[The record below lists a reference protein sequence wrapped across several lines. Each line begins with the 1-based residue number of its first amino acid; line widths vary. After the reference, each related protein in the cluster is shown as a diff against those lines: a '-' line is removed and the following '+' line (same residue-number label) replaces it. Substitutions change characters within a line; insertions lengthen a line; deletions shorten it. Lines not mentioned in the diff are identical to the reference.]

1 MNLAERSIHYPVT
14 TIMMVLIVMVLGVV
28 SFTRIGV
35 DFFPSLDYPTV
46 AVLTRYPGAA
56 SEEIET
62 LITRPLEG
70 AVASVAG
77 VQKIK
82 STSQEGFS
90 LIQAEFRWGA
100 NLDFA
105 AQDVRNMMEIVI
117 SSLPDDIERPIVFKN
132 DTDTMPIL
140 FYGVTSKTDRDLRN
154 LRKLIEDQV
163 EKRLENLPGVAAVV
177 VMGGLDREI
186 LIEVDR
192 DRLKALNLSLADI
205 KRIIRNQNMDIP
217 GGHLISGNQE
227 FIVRTMG
234 KYSSVEQIG
243 NTIIRAED
251 GRPIYIKDVAQVR
264 DLYKEVRSYGRMNQ
278 KNAVIFYVTKE
289 SGTNTVEVADAVFAE
304 LLKIEKELPPDVVI
318 RDVFDTSKL
327 VRDSYT
333 SLGTAVRWGALI
345 TMAVIYL
352 FLFNLRATL
361 TLVIA
366 IPFAIIA
373 TFVAIYFVGYTMN
386 LVTLCGL
393 ALGVGMMV
401 DNSIVVLENTF
412 RHIERGAERKE
423 AARRG
428 ATEVTMAITASTLT
442 TVIVFL
448 PLIFAQGMTGQLTK
462 PLGLTVTFSLMASLV
477 VALTLVP
484 VIASRILKLQ
494 PRTKEQQF
502 FNRLNVLHRRAVAYT
517 LKHTWRTLA
526 SACGVFIFSL
536 YLLTFAGGEFLPKL
550 DETYTTAVLRM
561 EQGTPLEETT
571 AFVNKIEQAI
581 MSEPEARSVLSLV
594 GLSEVSQFDLIMGVG
609 PSGVN
614 EAEIFYEIAPKNE
627 RQRSG
632 VQFMDVVRSKIP
644 KLVNGTFFFLQTTDY
659 MTMGGERPIEIK
671 LFGRDLTVLK
681 QKSDEIAE
689 QVRRIPGVTDV
700 ENALKMG
707 KPELQITVDRIKASM
722 QGITVEDV
730 ADTIETAFLG
740 KEVTKYREE
749 GDEYDVRVRFAEKD
763 RQSWAHLSDVL
774 IASPQ
779 GFMVNVADIAS
790 IHEGKGPIKIQREDQ
805 QRVAVISADTY
816 GRDMA
821 SVRADIRQML
831 GALKLPEGYF
841 VRLGGS
847 LETMQEF
854 QVTMFWTLILVT
866 ILVYMV
872 MASQF
877 ESLFHPFAIMF
888 TVPMAVIG
896 VVIMLLITGTTVNV
910 MSFIGMMILM
920 GVVVNNGIVMIDYIN
935 QLRADGKEK
944 TDAIIEGA
952 ATRLRPIL
960 MTSLTTMCGLI
971 PMIISRGEGSEL
983 FAPLGITLFG
993 GMISGT
999 FLTLLVLP
1007 VIYSMVDT
1015 LRYNAKKLL
1024 EKIS

>member
-1 MNLAERSIHYPVT
+1 MNLPEISIKHPVT
-14 TIMMVLIVMVLGVV
+14 TTMMVLIVMVLGIV
-28 SFTRIGV
+28 SFTGIGL
-35 DFFPSLDYPTV
+35 DFFPSLDFPTV

-77 VQKIK
+77 VQKLK

-90 LIQAEFRWGA
+90 LIQAEFRWGT

-105 AQDVRNMMEIVI
+105 AQDARNMMEIVI
-117 SSLPDDIERPIVFKN
+117 SSLPEDIERPIVFKN
-132 DTDTMPIL
+132 DTDTMPML
-140 FYGVTSKTDRDLRN
+140 FYAVTSKTDRDLRN
-154 LRKLIEDQV
+154 LRKLIEDTV

-186 LIEVDR
+186 LVDVDR
-192 DRLKALNLSLADI
+192 DRLKAHNLSLADI
-205 KRIIRNQNMDIP
+205 KRMVREQNMDIP
-217 GGHLISGNQE
+217 GGHLTRGNKE

-234 KYSSVEQIG
+234 KYGSVEQIS
-243 NTIIRAED
+243 NTIIKAEE
-251 GRPIYIKDVAQVR
+251 GGPVYVRDVAQVR
-264 DLYKEVRSYGRMNQ
+264 DLYKEIRSYGRMNQ
-278 KNAVIFYVTKE
+278 KNSVIFYVTKE
-289 SGTNTVEVADAVFAE
+289 SGTNTVEVSDAVFAE
-304 LLKIEKELPPDVVI
+304 IAAIAKTLPPDVVI
-318 RDVFDTSKL
+318 KDVFDTSKL

-333 SLGTAVRWGALI
+333 SLGTAVRWGAII
-345 TMAVIYL
+345 TIVVIYF
-352 FLFNLRATL
+352 FLFNIRATL
-361 TLVIA
+361 ALA
-366 IPFAIIA
+366 LSIPFAIIA

-401 DNSIVVLENTF
+401 DNSIVVLENIF
-412 RHIERGAERKE
+412 RHIELGKERKE
-423 AARRG
+423 ASGRG

-448 PLIFAQGMTGQLTK
+448 PLVFAQGMTGQLTK
-462 PLGLTVTFSLMASLV
+462 PLGLTVTFSLLASLV
-477 VALTLVP
+477 VAITLVP
-484 VIASRILKLQ
+484 VIASRILKIN
-494 PRTKEQQF
+494 PGAKEERFYAQLKHLHQQ
-502 FNRLNVLHRRAVAYT
+502 AVAYT
-517 LKHTWRTLA
+517 LRHRWLTLSLA
-526 SACGVFIFSL
+526 FGVFLFSL
-536 YLLTFAGGEFLPKL
+536 YLLQFAGGEFLPKL

-561 EQGTPLEETT
+561 EQGTPLEQTT
-571 AFVNKIEQAI
+571 AFVNKIEKAI
-581 MSEPEARSVLSLV
+581 LSEPEGRSVLSLV

-614 EAEIFYEIAPKNE
+614 EAEIFYEIASKKE
-627 RQRSG
+627 RKRSG

-671 LFGRDLTVLK
+671 LFGRDLNELK
-681 QKSDEIAE
+681 QKSDEI
-689 QVRRIPGVTDV
+689 VRKLRNIKGVTDI

-707 KPELQITVDRIKASM
+707 KPELQITVDRVKAST
-722 QGITVEDV
+722 QGITVRDV
-730 ADTIETAFLG
+730 ADTVETAFLG
-740 KEVTKYREE
+740 KEVSKYREE
-749 GDEYDVRVRFAEKD
+749 GDEYDVRVRLSEKD
-763 RQSWAHLSDVL
+763 RQSFENLSDVL
-774 IASPQ
+774 ISSPQ
-779 GFMVNVADIAS
+779 GFQVNLSDIAK
-790 IHEGKGPIKIQREDQ
+790 IEEGRGPVKIQREDQ

-816 GRDMA
+816 GRDMG
-821 SVRADIRQML
+821 SVMGDIRQML
-831 GALKLPEGYF
+831 GTLKLPEGYYA
-841 VRLGGS
+841 RLGGS

-854 QVTMFWTLILVT
+854 QVTMFWTLLLVT

-888 TVPMAVIG
+888 TVPMAIIG
-896 VVIMLLITGTTVNV
+896 VVVFLLLTGTTVNV

-920 GVVVNNGIVMIDYIN
+920 GVVVNNGIVMVDYIN
-935 QLRADGKEK
+935 HLRANGLDKNI
-944 TDAIIEGA
+944 AIIEGS

-960 MTSLTTMCGLI
+960 MTSLTTIFGLI

-993 GMISGT
+993 GMISAT

-1007 VIYSMVDT
+1007 VIYSMVDSV
-1015 LRYNAKKLL
+1015 RFKAY
-1024 EKIS
+1024 KIINRI

>member
-1 MNLAERSIHYPVT
+1 MNLPEFSIKHPVT
-14 TIMMVLIVMVLGVV
+14 TTMMVLIVMVLGIV
-28 SFTRIGV
+28 SFTGIGL
-35 DFFPSLDYPTV
+35 DFFPSLDFPTV

-77 VQKIK
+77 VQKLK

-90 LIQAEFRWGA
+90 LIQAEFRWGT

-105 AQDVRNMMEIVI
+105 AQDARNMMEIVI
-117 SSLPDDIERPIVFKN
+117 SSLPEDIERPIVFKN
-132 DTDTMPIL
+132 DTDTMPML
-140 FYGVTSKTDRDLRN
+140 FYAVTSKTDRDLRN
-154 LRKLIEDQV
+154 LRKLIEDTV

-186 LIEVDR
+186 LVDVDR
-192 DRLKALNLSLADI
+192 DRLKAHTLSLADI
-205 KRIIRNQNMDIP
+205 KRVVREQNMDIP
-217 GGHLISGNQE
+217 GGHLIRGNKE

-234 KYSSVEQIG
+234 KYGSVEQIS
-243 NTIIRAED
+243 NTIIKAAE
-251 GRPIYIKDVAQVR
+251 GGPVYIRDVAQVR
-264 DLYKEVRSYGRMNQ
+264 DLYKEIRSYGRMNQ
-278 KNAVIFYVTKE
+278 KNSVIFYVTKE
-289 SGTNTVEVADAVFAE
+289 SGTNTVEVSDAVFAK
-304 LLKIEKELPPDVVI
+304 LAAIAKILPPDVVI
-318 RDVFDTSKL
+318 KDVFDTSKL
-327 VRDSYT
+327 VRDSYA

-345 TMAVIYL
+345 TIVVIYF
-352 FLFNLRATL
+352 FLFNIRATL
-361 TLVIA
+361 ALA
-366 IPFAIIA
+366 LSIPFAIIA

-401 DNSIVVLENTF
+401 DNSIVVLENIF
-412 RHIERGAERKE
+412 RHIELGKERKE
-423 AARRG
+423 ASGRG

-448 PLIFAQGMTGQLTK
+448 PLVFAQGMTGQLTK
-462 PLGLTVTFSLMASLV
+462 PLGLTVTFSLLASLV
-477 VALTLVP
+477 VAITLVP
-484 VIASRILKLQ
+484 VIASRILKIH
-494 PRTKEQQF
+494 PGAKEERFYAQLKHLHQQ
-502 FNRLNVLHRRAVAYT
+502 AVAYT
-517 LKHTWRTLA
+517 LRHRWLTLA
-526 SACGVFIFSL
+526 LAFGVFVLSL
-536 YLLTFAGGEFLPKL
+536 YLLQFAGGEFLPKL

-561 EQGTPLEETT
+561 EQGTPLEQTT
-571 AFVNKIEQAI
+571 AFVNKIEKAI
-581 MSEPEARSVLSLV
+581 LSEPEGRSVLSLV

-627 RQRSG
+627 RKRSG
-632 VQFMDVVRSKIP
+632 VQFMDLVRSKIP

-671 LFGRDLTVLK
+671 LFGRDLNELK
-681 QKSDEIAE
+681 QKSDEI
-689 QVRRIPGVTDV
+689 VSKLRHIKGVTDI

-707 KPELQITVDRIKASM
+707 KPELQITVDRVKAST
-722 QGITVEDV
+722 QGITVRDV

-749 GDEYDVRVRFAEKD
+749 GDEYDVRVRLSEKD
-763 RQSWAHLSDVL
+763 RQSFENLSDVL
-774 IASPQ
+774 ISSPQ
-779 GFMVNVADIAS
+779 GFQVNLSDIAK
-790 IHEGKGPIKIQREDQ
+790 IKEGRGPVKIQREDQ

-816 GRDMA
+816 GRDMG
-821 SVRADIRQML
+821 SVMGDIRQML
-831 GALKLPEGYF
+831 GTLNIPEGYYA
-841 VRLGGS
+841 RLGGS

-854 QVTMFWTLILVT
+854 QVTMFWTLLLVT

-888 TVPMAVIG
+888 TVPMAIIG
-896 VVIMLLITGTTVNV
+896 VVVFLLLTGTTVNV

-920 GVVVNNGIVMIDYIN
+920 GVVVNNGIVMVDYIN
-935 QLRADGKEK
+935 QLRANGLDKNI
-944 TDAIIEGA
+944 AIVEGS

-960 MTSLTTMCGLI
+960 MTSLTTIFGLI

-993 GMISGT
+993 GMISAT

-1007 VIYSMVDT
+1007 VIYSMVDSV
-1015 LRYNAKKLL
+1015 RFKAH
-1024 EKIS
+1024 KIFNRI

>member
-1 MNLAERSIHYPVT
+1 MNLPEFSIKHPVT
-14 TIMMVLIVMVLGVV
+14 TTMMVLIVMVLGIV
-28 SFTRIGV
+28 SFTGIGL
-35 DFFPSLDYPTV
+35 DFFPSLDFPTV

-77 VQKIK
+77 VQKLK

-90 LIQAEFRWGA
+90 LIQAEFRWGT

-105 AQDVRNMMEIVI
+105 AQDARNMMEIVI
-117 SSLPDDIERPIVFKN
+117 SSLPEDIERPIVFKN
-132 DTDTMPIL
+132 DTDTMPML
-140 FYGVTSKTDRDLRN
+140 FYAVTSKTGRDLRN
-154 LRKLIEDQV
+154 LRKLIEDTV

-186 LIEVDR
+186 LVDVDR
-192 DRLKALNLSLADI
+192 DRLKAHNLSLADI
-205 KRIIRNQNMDIP
+205 KRMVREQNMDIP
-217 GGHLISGNQE
+217 GGHLTRGNKE

-234 KYSSVEQIG
+234 KYGSVEQIS
-243 NTIIRAED
+243 NTIIKAEE
-251 GRPIYIKDVAQVR
+251 GGPVYIRDVAQVR
-264 DLYKEVRSYGRMNQ
+264 DLYKEIRSYGRMNQ
-278 KNAVIFYVTKE
+278 NNSVIFYVTKE
-289 SGTNTVEVADAVFAE
+289 SGTNTVEVSDAVFAE
-304 LLKIEKELPPDVVI
+304 LAAIAKTLPPDVVI
-318 RDVFDTSKL
+318 KDVFDTSKL

-345 TMAVIYL
+345 TIVVIYF
-352 FLFNLRATL
+352 FLFNIRATL
-361 TLVIA
+361 ALA
-366 IPFAIIA
+366 LSIPFAIIA

-401 DNSIVVLENTF
+401 DNSIVVLENIF
-412 RHIERGAERKE
+412 RHIELGKERKE
-423 AARRG
+423 ASALG

-448 PLIFAQGMTGQLTK
+448 PLVFAQGMTGQLTK
-462 PLGLTVTFSLMASLV
+462 PLGLTVTFSLLASLV

-484 VIASRILKLQ
+484 VIASRILKIN
-494 PRTKEQQF
+494 PGAKEERFYGRLKHHHQQ
-502 FNRLNVLHRRAVAYT
+502 AVAYT
-517 LKHTWRTLA
+517 LRHKWLTIA
-526 SACGVFIFSL
+526 IAFGVFIFSL
-536 YLLTFAGGEFLPKL
+536 YLLQFAGGEFLPKL

-561 EQGTPLEETT
+561 EQGTPLEQTT
-571 AFVNKIEQAI
+571 AFVNKIEKAI
-581 MSEPEARSVLSLV
+581 LSEPEGRSVLSLV

-627 RQRSG
+627 RKRSS

-671 LFGRDLTVLK
+671 LFGRDLNKLK
-681 QKSDEIAE
+681 QKSDEI
-689 QVRRIPGVTDV
+689 VRKLSNIKGVTDI

-707 KPELQITVDRIKASM
+707 KPELQITVDRVKAST
-722 QGITVEDV
+722 QGITVRDV
-730 ADTIETAFLG
+730 ADTVETAFLG

-749 GDEYDVRVRFAEKD
+749 GDEYNVRVRFSEKD
-763 RQSWAHLSDVL
+763 RQSFENLSDVL
-774 IASPQ
+774 ISSPQ
-779 GFMVNVADIAS
+779 GFQVNLSDIAK
-790 IHEGKGPIKIQREDQ
+790 IEEGRGPVKIQREDQ

-816 GRDMA
+816 GRDMG
-821 SVRADIRQML
+821 SVMGDIRQML
-831 GALKLPEGYF
+831 GTLKLPEGYYA
-841 VRLGGS
+841 RLGGS

-854 QVTMFWTLILVT
+854 QVTMFWTLLLVT

-888 TVPMAVIG
+888 TVPMAIFG
-896 VVIMLLITGTTVNV
+896 VAVFLLLTGTTVNV

-920 GVVVNNGIVMIDYIN
+920 GVVVNNGIVMVDYIN
-935 QLRADGKEK
+935 HLRANGLDKNI
-944 TDAIIEGA
+944 AIIEGS

-960 MTSLTTMCGLI
+960 MTSLTTIFGLI

-993 GMISGT
+993 GMISAT

-1007 VIYSMVDT
+1007 VIYSMVDSVR
-1015 LRYNAKKLL
+1015 LKAH
-1024 EKIS
+1024 KIFNRI